1 MDWLDE
7 LDMMTDEEIMED
19 PFDGDTAEDSS
30 FGEDYFDDYPSY
42 SLQEDWDAL
51 ELGFD
56 PYMGCYSDDC

>member
-7 LDMMTDEEIMED
+7 LDAMTDEEIMED
-19 PFDGDTAEDSS
+19 PFDGDTATDSS
-30 FGEDYFDDYPSY
+30 FEEDYFDDYPAY